1 MPQIGWF
8 EILVIVVI
16 AILVIG
22 PKDFP
27 FVLRKIGN
35 WINTTK
41 TYIANLTS
49 NIDEITNSSITDE
62 DITDKKTSKKSS
74 TKDDNENPRQN

>member
-8 EILVIVVI
+8 EILIIVVV

-27 FVLRKIGN
+27 IVLKKIGN
-35 WINTTK
+35 FIGSAKRYFSDIQQKVNK
-41 TYIANLTS
+41 L
-49 NIDEITNSSITDE
+49 DE
-62 DITDKKTSKKSS
+62 DIDENSIEDKYSNKNK
-74 TKDDNENPRQN
+74 ENKNG

>member
-8 EILVIVVI
+8 EILIVIVV

-27 FVLRKIGN
+27 IVIRKIGN
-35 WINTTK
+35 WTGSIKRYFT
-41 TYIANLTS
+41 
-49 NIDEITNSSITDE
+49 EIQKDITETQDSITE
-62 DITDKKTSKKSS
+62 EISFEKENKKENNKNEKK
-74 TKDDNENPRQN
+74 